1 VGRLRGFVW
10 LFAGLIIAALAGIV
24 AFVTLTRAVP
34 PAEVGEGSVPRV
46 TVVTAA
52 RSIAV
57 RTALTRE
64 DLQLKEIA
72 VDAVPEGAISALEEA
87 EGMLTLVDLFPGEV
101 LLARRL
107 LDPNIITGDG
117 RLSLFLSPDEVLM
130 AIPASDLLTKQWLLK
145 AGDRVDIAISL
156 EFDVKAISEQSTA
169 SGEGTAPGT
178 TTEKQ
183 LASFYVLQNVGVAA
197 VLGEGGTTESGGLV
211 GTTQRTA
218 GVLPQALL
226 LTLNPQDALVLKFA
240 LDAGGIQDMM
250 LRAPGVEQPF
260 ETEPVD
266 AGYVV
271 DRYRIPLLTR

>member
-1 VGRLRGFVW
+1 M
-10 LFAGLIIAALAGIV
+10 